1 MTKSELLAK
10 YKPNQGNDPL
20 DKECGRRI
28 IELIRKRGMKHK
40 DAVEQLGW
48 TTTTLYAY
56 TSGRKRLRINR
67 FAQLV
72 DGLQLTQ
79 SEMFQLLEVYMEEDD
94 G

>member
-40 DAVEQLGW
+40 DAVAVLGW
-48 TTTTLYAY
+48 TTTTLYSY

-79 SEMFQLLEVYMEEDD
+79 SEMFQLLEVYMEEDN